1 MPNTKAEFKRL
12 LQERSLQTERAT
24 EIDAAIYA
32 NFGVT
37 RAVMV
42 MDMTGFSRMTLSHGL
57 IHFLTMIHRMNE
69 VAQPVIERH
78 GGLLVKFEADN
89 VFAVFP
95 TVDQAV
101 ETAEDLINCL
111 HAANSVLPDEMD
123 MRGKFGIGH
132 GEILLIEDTDF
143 FGSEVNL
150 ASKLGENLAA
160 PDEVLLTQAARL
172 RVSSEA
178 TQFQLLTTTLSGME
192 LSYYR
197 LAQESID
204 NPDNVRL
211 AISDSR

>member
-1 MPNTKAEFKRL
+1 MPNTKAEFTRL
-12 LQERSLQTERAT
+12 LQERSLQPERAT

-37 RAVMV
+37 RAVLV

-95 TVDQAV
+95 TVDQAI

-111 HAANSVLPDEMD
+111 HAANAVLPDEMD

-172 RVSSEA
+172 RVSSDA

-197 LAQESID
+197 LAQENIE
-204 NPDNVRL
+204 
-211 AISDSR
+211 A

>member
-1 MPNTKAEFKRL
+1 MPNTKAEFTRL
-12 LQERSLQTERAT
+12 LQERSLQPERAT

-37 RAVMV
+37 RAVLV

-95 TVDQAV
+95 TVDQAI
-101 ETAEDLINCL
+101 ETAQDLINCL

-172 RVSSEA
+172 RVSSDA

-197 LAQESID
+197 LAQENIE
-204 NPDNVRL
+204 
-211 AISDSR
+211 A